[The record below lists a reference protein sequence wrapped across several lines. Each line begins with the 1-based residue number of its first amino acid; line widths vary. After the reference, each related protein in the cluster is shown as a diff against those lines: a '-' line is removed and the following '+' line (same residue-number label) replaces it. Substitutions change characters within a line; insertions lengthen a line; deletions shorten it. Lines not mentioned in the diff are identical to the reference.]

1 MRAGSID
8 GDLLNLAEEAGRM
21 AETVDE
27 LASTPGN
34 VFTNG
39 LLDSW
44 NSQLENGL
52 NASHTQGCGL
62 SFCAG
67 ST

>member
-27 LASTPGN
+27 PGII
-34 VFTNG
+34 VRLHERAFG
-39 LLDSW
+39 LLELAVRKW
-44 NSQLENGL
+44 LERQPHSVRKVV
-52 NASHTQGCGL
+52 A
-62 SFCAG
+62 
-67 ST
+67 